1 MTGGK
6 HASGMFFS
14 SNNCIPE
21 TCLSQ
26 TSQHF
31 NTKLAATEK
40 KSCDLK
46 RVFLDKHVFH
56 QDDQLGQALATCIPE
71 LANVLVL
78 SSILSWDFSFFVMET
93 AAS

>member
-1 MTGGK
+1 MWGE
-6 HASGMFFS
+6 HATGMFFS

-31 NTKLAATEK
+31 NTKFAATEK
-40 KSCDLK
+40 KHPLGFK
-46 RVFLDKHVFH
+46 KVFLDKHVFH
-56 QDDQLGQALATCIPE
+56 QDDQLRQAFAICIPE